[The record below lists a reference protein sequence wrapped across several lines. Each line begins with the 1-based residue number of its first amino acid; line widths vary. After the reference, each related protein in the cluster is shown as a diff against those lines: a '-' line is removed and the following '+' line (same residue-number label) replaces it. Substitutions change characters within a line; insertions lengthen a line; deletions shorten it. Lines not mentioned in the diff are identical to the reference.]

1 MPQTMTSRPSAIG
14 EVMKQ
19 YEIPVLAILTL
30 DDIVEYLKGLRTEDD
45 LKRLEYQNKYKTT
58 D

>member
-1 MPQTMTSRPSAIG
+1 VPQTMTSRPSAIG